1 MFSTTSGGASS
12 PTDRSSNA
20 GAVTELVIAPPR
32 SGCSSGAGAY
42 PAARRKV
49 TRVSGTPSLR
59 SVPRSKKA
67 SRSRPA
73 APRRTNNSGRRGATG
88 DGRMHTTGVQLGTP
102 AQGRELRARG
112 RRTMRKLLDAGV
124 EIFAQRGFHAAR
136 VDDIVKLA
144 KTSHGTF
151 YLYFSNKEELF
162 RALAQ
167 EVAGEMITL
176 ADSLP
181 PIDPG
186 PEGRAEL
193 RVWLGRFVEVYEHYG
208 PVIRA
213 WTEAEI
219 GGSEFGRLGTDV
231 LTEFSRVLT
240 GRIRRSSSPDINPQI
255 AALAVVAMIERF
267 NYYVLSRQVD
277 VSRDEML
284 DTLATVTHAGLFG
297 GSASRY

>member
-1 MFSTTSGGASS
+1 MAGGGREA
-12 PTDRSSNA
+12 
-20 GAVTELVIAPPR
+20 
-32 SGCSSGAGAY
+32 
-42 PAARRKV
+42 
-49 TRVSGTPSLR
+49 
-59 SVPRSKKA
+59 
-67 SRSRPA
+67 
-73 APRRTNNSGRRGATG
+73 SGRAGG
-88 DGRMHTTGVQLGTP
+88 P
-102 AQGRELRARG
+102 AQRRELRARG
-112 RRTMRKLLDAGV
+112 RRTLERLLAAGAEV
-124 EIFAQRGFHAAR
+124 FAERGFHAAR

-162 RALAQ
+162 RALAH
-167 EVAGEMITL
+167 EVAGEMISL

-186 PEGRAEL
+186 PDGRAQL
-193 RVWLGRFVEVYEHYG
+193 RVWLGRFVDVYEHYG

-219 GGSEFGRLGTDV
+219 GASEFGRLGTDV

-240 GRIRRSSSPDINPQI
+240 GRIRRSSSSDVNPQI

-297 GSASRY
+297 GSPERY